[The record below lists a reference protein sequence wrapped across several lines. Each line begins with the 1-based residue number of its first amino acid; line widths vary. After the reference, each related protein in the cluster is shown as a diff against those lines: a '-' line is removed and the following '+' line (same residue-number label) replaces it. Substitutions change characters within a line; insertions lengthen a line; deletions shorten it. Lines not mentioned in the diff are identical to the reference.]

1 MKSLKLISTL
11 SLLAIH
17 LIVIGQDISQKY
29 PELIKRI
36 KSINQDSS
44 FEKVSLN
51 NEELLNQITDGG
63 SELIGYFKKSEP
75 QKIIKEIGLSH
86 GIKTFDYYFTY
97 GKLIFIYEIF
107 EGFVYNDSLQK
118 FDYTK
123 TENNFIGRYY
133 FKNNKLVDSE
143 TTGHNRFDG
152 EEFENGKLDMG
163 TVLIK
168 EMRESLEILKRKKTK
183 IKS

>member
-1 MKSLKLISTL
+1 MAVNPIAT
-11 SLLAIH
+11 
-17 LIVIGQDISQKY
+17 GQNISQKY

-44 FEKVSLN
+44 FEKVILY
-51 NEELLNQITDGG
+51 NEEFMNQMSDGG
-63 SELIGYFKKSEP
+63 GELIGYFKNDEP
-75 QKIIKEIGLSH
+75 QKIIKKIGLSY
-86 GIKTFDYYFTY
+86 GIETFDYYFTN
-97 GKLIFIYEIF
+97 GSLIFIYETLN
-107 EGFVYNDSLQK
+107 GFVYNDSLEK

-133 FKNNKLVDSE
+133 FKNNKLFDSE

-152 EEFENGKLDMG
+152 EGFENGKLDMG

-168 EMRESLEILKRKKTK
+168 EMRESLETLKRKKAK